1 MVDAIE
7 DLTPQTLLYTLNQN
21 SLELFLL
28 LEETSL
34 QLHGDCAKNL
44 LRADALQDDA
54 CL

>member
-1 MVDAIE
+1 MVDGIE

-34 QLHGDCAKNL
+34 QLHGDCVKNL